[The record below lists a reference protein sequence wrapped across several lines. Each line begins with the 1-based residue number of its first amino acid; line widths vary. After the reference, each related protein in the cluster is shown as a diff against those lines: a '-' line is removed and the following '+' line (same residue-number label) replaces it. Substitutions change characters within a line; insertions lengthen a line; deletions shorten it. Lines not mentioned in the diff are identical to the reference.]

1 MLKIAPSLLSAD
13 FSKLKQ
19 EIKMVEEAGCDIL
32 HLDVMDGHFVPNITF
47 GPFIVRAIDK
57 MTEIPLDVHLMIT
70 NPEKYSPEF
79 ISAGADWLSFH
90 IEAMNSIQDTKK
102 LIESIKERNVKA
114 GIVINPPT
122 PVDEI
127 EPVINLVDFVLV
139 MTVNPG
145 FGEQELIPEPLDKV
159 RRLKKLG
166 VMVEVDGGVKED
178 NFTEVLSAGAD
189 ILVSGSG
196 IFKAKNPIE
205 VIRKMK
211 EGRR

>member
-70 NPEKYSPEF
+70 NPEKYSSEF